1 MQIVGFAAIA
11 LMIGCVGVS
20 TSHNTST
27 DPGAGASTHTVDLSW
42 TASTSP
48 DISGYNVYRAVYTDS
63 CGSFSKV
70 NSELIT
76 NTFYLDS
83 EVKDGM
89 SYCYAT
95 TAMDTSNRESG
106 YSNIVTD
113 IQIPAS

>member
-1 MQIVGFAAIA
+1 
-11 LMIGCVGVS
+11 MIGCAGVS
-20 TSHNTST
+20 TSDNTST
-27 DPGAGASTHTVDLSW
+27 GPGTGPSTHTIDLSW
-42 TASTSP
+42 TASVSA

-76 NTFYLDS
+76 NTFYTDS
-83 EVKDGM
+83 GITDGM

-95 TAMDTSNRESG
+95 TAVDTSNRESG
-106 YSNIVTD
+106 YSNIVPD